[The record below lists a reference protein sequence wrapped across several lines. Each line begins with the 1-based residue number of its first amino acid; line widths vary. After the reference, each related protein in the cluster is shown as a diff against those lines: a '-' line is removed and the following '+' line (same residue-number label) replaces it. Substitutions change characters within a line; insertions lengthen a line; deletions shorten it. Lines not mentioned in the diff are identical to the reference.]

1 METAVLKAL
10 AEERR
15 LRMVELLLRKERCVR
30 ALARELGI
38 SRGSVRDWAIY
49 IEHGFFDWI
58 DKPWRTRRPELMQKA
73 VDFWFENYPIGC
85 SDVAKR
91 FGIRHAALFRMI
103 ERAVATLPEQLRP
116 KRIRYWDAKPE
127 TSLETF
133 RMRIE
138 KLSDIPADRPLTLE
152 ERKALFKE
160 VEDAR
165 GRLICAESLLEV
177 ALENCWD
184 ERAETFAGSYAL
196 NSSTSSSSRH
206 EVGIIVLPSC

>member
-1 METAVLKAL
+1 MQIPQAIRQQACEG
-10 AEERR
+10 
-15 LRMVELLLRKERCVR
+15 LLHFVPKK

-58 DKPWRTRRPELMQKA
+58 DKTWRTRRPELMQKA

-138 KLSDIPADRPLTLE
+138 KLSDIPADRPLSLKNARLFSKKSRMRE
-152 ERKALFKE
+152 AALS
-160 VEDAR
+160 AR
-165 GRLICAESLLEV
+165 NRCSKSLWKTVGTNAQKPSPAPMPLIRQHHRRPATRLA
-177 ALENCWD
+177 
-184 ERAETFAGSYAL
+184 
-196 NSSTSSSSRH
+196 SSSCPRAD
-206 EVGIIVLPSC
+206 SCE